1 MSSRLLAGL
10 MTLGVFS
17 IIGAIAVWGFGSM
30 MVASSPSHVDAAS
43 PPARDITLYSAD
55 HVRLAGTYWPGRSAR
70 SPAIL
75 ILHGLNASRQSA
87 LENAAWLNSL
97 GYAVLT
103 IDLRGH
109 GQSQSAEHSFGLFE
123 SRDAAAAFSW
133 LKRGQYN
140 APVAIIG
147 ISLGGA
153 ASLLGDDGP
162 LNAQA
167 MVLQAVFPTI
177 RDATRNRI
185 RAFVP
190 DIAANM
196 LEPLL
201 SYQSKPRLGIW
212 PDRLSPLHA
221 IRKYRGPLLI
231 IGGGG
236 DQFTPPSEVQS
247 MYDAA
252 PGRKSLWIVDGASHR
267 DVSILDTDEYRS
279 RVQEFLMRAIG
290 NPR

>member
-1 MSSRLLAGL
+1 
-10 MTLGVFS
+10 MTFGVFA
-17 IIGAIAVWGFGSM
+17 IIGTIMVWGFGSM
-30 MVASSPSHVDAAS
+30 MMASSPSHVDAAV
-43 PPARDITLYSAD
+43 PPAQDVTLYTAD
-55 HVRLAGTYWPGRSAR
+55 HVRLAGTYWPGHSTHA
-70 SPAIL
+70 PAVL
-75 ILHGLNASRQSA
+75 ILHGLNASRQSTS
-87 LENAAWLNSL
+87 ENAAWLSGI

-123 SRDAAAAFSW
+123 SRDAVAAFAW
-133 LKRGQYN
+133 LKRSQHY
-140 APVAIIG
+140 APVAVIG

-153 ASLLGDDGP
+153 ASLLGDNGP

-177 RDATRNRI
+177 RDATRNRV
-185 RAFVP
+185 RTFVP

-201 SYQSKPRLGIW
+201 SYQSKPRFGIW
-212 PDRLSPLHA
+212 PDRLSPLQA
-221 IRKYRGPLLI
+221 IRKYHGPLLI

-236 DQFTPPSEVQS
+236 DQFTPPSEVRS

-252 PGRKSLWIVDGASHR
+252 AGRKSLWIIEGASHQ
-267 DVSILDTDEYRS
+267 DVSILDSDDYRS
-279 RVQEFLMRAIG
+279 RVREFLMQTIG
-290 NPR
+290 NP